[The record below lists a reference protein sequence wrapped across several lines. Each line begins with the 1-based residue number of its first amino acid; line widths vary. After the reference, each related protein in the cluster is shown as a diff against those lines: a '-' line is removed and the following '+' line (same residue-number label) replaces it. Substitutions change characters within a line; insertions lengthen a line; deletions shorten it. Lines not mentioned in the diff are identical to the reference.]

1 MNSETIGI
9 LGQLGLACGAGS
21 LLCALIYWARKR
33 RLTARMAAALAC
45 AALACTLLHSATHV
59 SRIEVDPSAQL
70 AEMQARQQAKRQ
82 AVLDGRG
89 TEVAQIR
96 FAEDDGGEFLDKAG
110 LEQSDLKYLESI
122 ETGEIPEWKKSKK
135 TRSDESPQ
143 GSGLEDQI
151 DTEETEGGADVGGLA
166 ETARS
171 EPILMSEA
179 GVITARRIDR
189 WSRRSAW
196 ALTLLALLLLFHDYL
211 RRANRYAEASLPL
224 PLPSSWLNAV
234 TPVPPALDR
243 PDPPRRPVPGELSW
257 LARRGDAFIYLT
269 ESPQAA
275 DAAMQVLR
283 PLSAR
288 RGRPE
293 VIRVTDHDTE
303 INEDFIFD
311 AVWFG
316 RASFIIDSAARAE
329 RLTERFVTLLAE
341 RRARRARVR
350 QTSHLVWDLGQP
362 MPATARDSVTR
373 LAQATGFSLFLC
385 R

>member
-1 MNSETIGI
+1 MNSETIGT

-21 LLCALIYWARKR
+21 LLCALIYWVRKR
-33 RLTARMAAALAC
+33 RSLARMAAALAC

-59 SRIEVDPSAQL
+59 SRIEVDPSAKL
-70 AEMQARQQAKRQ
+70 AEMEARQQAKRQ
-82 AVLDGRG
+82 AVLDSRG

-122 ETGEIPEWKKSKK
+122 ETDDVPEWKKSKK
-135 TRSDESPQ
+135 TRSDESADDV
-143 GSGLEDQI
+143 GLEDQI
-151 DTEETEGGADVGGLA
+151 DTEEAEGGADVGELA

-196 ALTLLALLLLFHDYL
+196 ALAILALLLLFHDYL

-234 TPVPPALDR
+234 TPVPPALAR
-243 PDPPRRPVPGELSW
+243 PDPPRRPVPAELAW
-257 LARRGDAFIYLT
+257 LARRGDAFVYLT
-269 ESPQAA
+269 ESPEAA
-275 DAAMQVLR
+275 EAAMQALR
-283 PLSAR
+283 PFSAR

-293 VIRVTDHDTE
+293 VIRVSNDDSE
-303 INEDFIFD
+303 IDDDFIFD

-316 RASFIIDSAARAE
+316 RASFIIDSAGRAQ
-329 RLTERFVTLLAE
+329 RLLERFAVLLGE

-350 QTSHLVWDLGQP
+350 QTSHLVRDLEQP
-362 MPATARDSVTR
+362 MPATVHDSFMR
-373 LAQATGFSLFLC
+373 LTQATGFSLFLC

>member
-9 LGQLGLACGAGS
+9 LGQLGLACGAGA

-33 RLTARMAAALAC
+33 RFVARLAAALAL
-45 AALACTLLHSATHV
+45 AALACTLLHSVTHV
-59 SRIEVDPSAQL
+59 SRIEIDPSAQL
-70 AEMQARQQAKRQ
+70 AEMEARQQAKRQ
-82 AVLDGRG
+82 AVLDSRG
-89 TEVAQIR
+89 AEVAQIR

-110 LEQSDLKYLESI
+110 LEESDLKYLESI
-122 ETGEIPEWKKSKK
+122 DSDEVPEWKKSKK
-135 TRSDESPQ
+135 KRSDESA
-143 GSGLEDQI
+143 EDDGI
-151 DTEETEGGADVGGLA
+151 EDLVDTEETEGGADVGELG

-189 WSRRSAW
+189 WSRRFAW
-196 ALTLLALLLLFHDYL
+196 ALVILALLLLFHDYL

-234 TPVPPALDR
+234 TPIPPLLDR
-243 PDPPRRPVPGELSW
+243 PDPPRRPVPAELRW
-257 LARRGDAFIYLT
+257 LARRGDAFVYLT

-275 DAAMQVLR
+275 EAAMQVLR

-293 VIRVTDHDTE
+293 VIRVAGEDE
-303 INEDFIFD
+303 IDDDFIFD

-329 RLTERFVTLLAE
+329 RLMERFAALLAE
-341 RRARRARVR
+341 RHARRARVR
-350 QTSHLVWDLGQP
+350 QTAHVVRDLGKA
-362 MPATARDSVTR
+362 MPATARNAFTR
-373 LAQATGFSLFLC
+373 LAQVTGFSLFLC